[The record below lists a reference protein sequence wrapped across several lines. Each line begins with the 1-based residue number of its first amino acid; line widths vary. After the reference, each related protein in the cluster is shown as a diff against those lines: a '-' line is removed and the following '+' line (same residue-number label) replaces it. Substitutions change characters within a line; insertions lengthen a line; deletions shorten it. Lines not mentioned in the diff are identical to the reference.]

1 MSTPKVSNL
10 SENDPE
16 RSLEFE
22 FVRATEN
29 AALNSV
35 HWLGRGD
42 KESAD
47 AAACDAI
54 NGSFDRVDMC
64 GEVVIGEGIK
74 DNAPGIFLGDKLGTW
89 KKGSPKFHI
98 ALDPIDGTT
107 NISKGMPNSIS
118 VMAAVHVPPSGGAAM
133 LNLPT
138 FYAEKLAYGPQV
150 AEAMKMDKWM
160 RFNLDTPI
168 DEVIEKTARMLGK
181 HVNQVVTVVL
191 DRPRH
196 EKIIRT
202 IREMGA
208 SLRLIADGDITAAIA
223 PSLPDS
229 GVDLYMGIG
238 GSPEGVLTAAALRTL
253 GGDMQLRM
261 WIRDEEEK
269 KRVADD
275 PMARKLGHIFHA
287 DELVQGDSAIFC
299 VTGISDNPLT
309 KGIKF
314 VGRRAITHTI
324 LMRAASRTVRYV
336 KAYHDLDHKTIHLRS
351 KHGASLVPNAE

>member
-1 MSTPKVSNL
+1 MARPRKKPAPSLTQS
-10 SENDPE
+10 DPE

-22 FVRATEN
+22 FVRACEN
-29 AALNSV
+29 AALNSI

-54 NGSFDRVDMC
+54 NGCFDQIDMC
-64 GEVVIGEGIK
+64 GEVVIGEGQK
-74 DNAPGIFLGDKLGTW
+74 DNAPGIFLGDRLGNW
-89 KKGSPKFHI
+89 KRGTPRFAI

-118 VMAAVHVPPSGGAAM
+118 VMAAVHVPPAGGAGM
-133 LNLPT
+133 VNIPT
-138 FYAEKLAYGPQV
+138 FYAEKLAYGPEV
-150 AEAMKMDKWM
+150 AETM
-160 RFNLDTPI
+160 RKEKFLRFDLDTPVQ
-168 DEVIEKTARMLGK
+168 EVIEKTARMLGK
-181 HVNQVVTVVL
+181 NVKQVVTVVL

-223 PSLPDS
+223 PSLPNS

-253 GGDMQLRM
+253 GGDLQLRM
-261 WIRDEEEK
+261 WVRDEEE
-269 KRVADD
+269 RARIASD
-275 PMARKLGHIFHA
+275 PQARNLRHIYRA
-287 DELVQGDSAIFC
+287 DELTYGPSALFC

-314 VGRRAITHTI
+314 VGRRAVTHTL
-324 LMRAASRTVRYV
+324 LMRARSRTVRYI
-336 KAYHDLDHKTIHLRS
+336 KAYHDLDKKTIRLRS
-351 KHGASLVPNAE
+351 DNREHLV